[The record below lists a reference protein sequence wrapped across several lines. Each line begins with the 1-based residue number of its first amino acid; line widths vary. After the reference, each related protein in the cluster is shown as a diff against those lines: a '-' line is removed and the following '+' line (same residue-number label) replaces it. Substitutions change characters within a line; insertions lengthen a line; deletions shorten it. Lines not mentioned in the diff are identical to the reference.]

1 MKLIVGL
8 GNVGNKY
15 TFTRHNAGFML
26 ADSIALNNNLSFKE
40 MPRLK
45 CLITNLRNEN
55 GEFLIIKPTT
65 FMNLSGE
72 AVRAVIDYY
81 KISIEDILIIYDDI
95 SLPLGKIRFRMNGS
109 DGGHNGIKS
118 IIQHIGTQDFARLK
132 IGIGP
137 QPNLPSEVFVLQNF
151 SKEELEILKNMPYT
165 TSITLGKR
173 ILRAETACVAA
184 LACWQAFCG
193 DWRTEK

>member
-8 GNVGNKY
+8 GNIGTKY

-26 ADSIALNNNLSFKE
+26 VDSIAINNNLIFRE
-40 MPRLK
+40 IPRLK
-45 CLITNLRNEN
+45 CQLANLKD
-55 GEFLIIKPTT
+55 GLDDYMIIKPTT

-81 KISIEDILIIYDDI
+81 KIAIENTIIVYDDL
-95 SLPLGKIRFRMNGS
+95 SLPLGKIRFRQNGS

-118 IIQHIGTQDFARLK
+118 VIQHLGTQDFARLK

-151 SKEELEILKNMPYT
+151 SKEELEMLKDTLIIAKNG
-165 TSITLGKR
+165 ITCYFSEG
-173 ILRAETACVAA
+173 IAVA
-184 LACWQAFCG
+184 QNKFN
-193 DWRTEK
+193 